1 MIEINLKLNIYDAAL
16 IRDQLFQN
24 TKQDSYEFPGKRTV
38 VIREFIGQLD
48 REIESNL
55 PDDSNDI

>member
-16 IRDQLFQN
+16 IRDRLFQN

-38 VIREFIGQLD
+38 VIREFIEQLD